1 MLRSGT
7 TEHISILNDYAN
19 SIAKPAANPASPGSN
34 IMGLRTLNE
43 VVSEIVNIENPYI
56 QGIVKTL
63 GINPSVGATT
73 SVEKAIIAYLRQSID
88 ELVEVA
94 LQAGLD
100 SRSLFSTKFGI
111 AGSKKLGEMPI
122 SIDKDGIVEGTGTAW
137 NDVFSDPQA
146 FKDVLSDEAL
156 EYIQE
161 FRQMV
166 DDIEA
171 LRVAEGLTPLTKDRG
186 GLLYIPR
193 KVDSIDAVKIL
204 GRTDSHQS
212 RTYDLATEGMFGYL
226 DETTGEFVGQVNY
239 LASPRETLKLHLKAA
254 YNEILDEQLTTY
266 LTENNIGVTLDE
278 AFQTAFPKISKRT

>member
-1 MLRSGT
+1 
-7 TEHISILNDYAN
+7 
-19 SIAKPAANPASPGSN
+19 
-34 IMGLRTLNE
+34 
-43 VVSEIVNIENPYI
+43 
-56 QGIVKTL
+56 
-63 GINPSVGATT
+63 
-73 SVEKAIIAYLRQSID
+73 
-88 ELVEVA
+88 
-94 LQAGLD
+94 
-100 SRSLFSTKFGI
+100 
-111 AGSKKLGEMPI
+111 MPI

-161 FRQMV
+161 FRKMV

-171 LRVAEGLTPLTKDRG
+171 LRVAEGLPPLTKDRG

-226 DETTGEFVGQVNY
+226 DEKTGKFVGQVDY

-254 YNEILDEQLTTY
+254 YHEILDEQLTFTKVLKGIYQFNAIPNNVNAEKTMYWMQKTY
-266 LTENNIGVTLDE
+266 NHLYNE
-278 AFQTAFPKISKRT
+278 